1 MGDYIHRATDA
12 FLGSEWLPVKYRMI
26 FMRKLGYNISSKSCI
41 WANASFRSK
50 NFKIGENVFVNIGFF
65 YDGYYPLTIGNNI
78 RIGQFVK
85 IITATHD
92 IGPSHQRGLAEV
104 TGNSIEIE
112 DGCWIGCGTII
123 LPGVTVAKGCV
134 IAAGSVLT
142 KSTQPDGLYGG
153 TPARLIRML
162 DP

>member
-12 FLGSEWLPVKYRMI
+12 LLRSELLPVKYRMI
-26 FMRKLGYNISSKSCI
+26 FMRKLGYNVSNNSCI

-50 NFKIGENVFVNIGFF
+50 NFKIGENVFINIGFF
-65 YDGYYPLTIGNNI
+65 YDGYCPLSIGDNV

-85 IITATHD
+85 IVTATHD
-92 IGPSHQRGLAEV
+92 IGPSYQRGLTEV
-104 TGNSIEIE
+104 VGNPVKIE

-134 IAAGSVLT
+134 IAAGSILT

-153 TPARLIRML
+153 SPARLIRTL